1 MITIQMGRIV
11 SAVANE
17 KLRASGI
24 TSPVGHGKYTAVMK
38 LVIPIEFTGNGISR
52 TACTGSGGITSLYN
66 KIRDYPVEGRP
77 IIIALTS
84 QFHEIRYRSR
94 SVLVKKCYRQI
105 AFLRLRSDERRV
117 GKECVST
124 GRSRWSPY

>member
-1 MITIQMGRIV
+1 
-11 SAVANE
+11 
-17 KLRASGI
+17 
-24 TSPVGHGKYTAVMK
+24 MK

-105 AFLRLRSDERRV
+105 AFLRLDNSFGHFLQLRQLNYEKLPVFRNSSEERRV
-117 GKECVST
+117 GKECVLT
-124 GRSRWSPY
+124 CRSRWSPNH

>member
-1 MITIQMGRIV
+1 
-11 SAVANE
+11 
-17 KLRASGI
+17 
-24 TSPVGHGKYTAVMK
+24 MK

-52 TACTGSGGITSLYN
+52 TACTGSGGITFLYN

-105 AFLRLRSDERRV
+105 AFLRLDNYFGPFLQLSKLHYEMLPVYRKVSEGRRV
-117 GKECVST
+117 GKGWLST
-124 GRSRWSPY
+124 GI

>member
-84 QFHEIRYRSR
+84 QFHEIRTEEHTSELQSLMRLSYA
-94 SVLVKKCYRQI
+94 VFCLNKK
-105 AFLRLRSDERRV
+105 
-117 GKECVST
+117 
-124 GRSRWSPY
+124 